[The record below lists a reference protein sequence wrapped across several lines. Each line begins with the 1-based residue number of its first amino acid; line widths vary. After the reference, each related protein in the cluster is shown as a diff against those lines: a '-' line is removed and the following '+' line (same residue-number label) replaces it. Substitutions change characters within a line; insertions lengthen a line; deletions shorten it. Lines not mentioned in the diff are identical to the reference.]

1 MQQQHPPWAF
11 ALGGLAGNN
20 AHGAGFLQAALDA
33 GQVPQMISCT
43 SGQIL
48 WACRYLNALRGGAA
62 SLRQQFQADLDAVQ
76 RTGEPNTDL
85 TLLGLFGKEGVFRP
99 AYDRFFSDWWR
110 NAGDVFADIVARK
123 GKVLAAKELWSLMP
137 ARTLV
142 PQFPETF
149 FDTIAETFQAADIGI
164 AFNAYNPLSG
174 DEHVYLNAQARTL
187 LRQGGRQCY
196 DPGTPN
202 RHRPYRTYL
211 DIDAQ
216 AVRDGLWLYQYGFDP
231 KGSGFV
237 DGAYFRGVML
247 SELSRADV
255 IFSVRPIHHQWQG
268 RLPGNYPEMED
279 LKTEVAFNG
288 AYSAERDQLLLVNQ
302 WIADGLL
309 DRQPGARYHTVALE
323 EIEIAS
329 QRGYFDYIMESVD
342 VFDRARDEAL
352 RRFARRTGASSPA
365 TKQPAGQ
372 RHARKRTS

>member
-329 QRGYFDYIMESVD
+329 QRGYFDYIMESID
-342 VFDRARDEAL
+342 VFDHARDEA
-352 RRFARRTGASSPA
+352 RRRMARWTSASRPLTQTQTPA
-365 TKQPAGQ
+365 
-372 RHARKRTS
+372 R